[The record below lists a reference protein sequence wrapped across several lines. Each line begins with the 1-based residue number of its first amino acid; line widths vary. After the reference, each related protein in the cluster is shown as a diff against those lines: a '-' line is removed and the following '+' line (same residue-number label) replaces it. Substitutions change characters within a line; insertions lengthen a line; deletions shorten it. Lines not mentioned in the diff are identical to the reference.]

1 MEKWNL
7 KSGKQVLLSDPYNP
21 KQGMMTPFQGRENE
35 LRMIFAAWIAGL
47 HTPPLAPLMVG
58 DPGVGKNRIVYE
70 LKKKTGLDLYI
81 MQGHEDI
88 TAEDLACSV
97 RFAEGGQGRM
107 EYVLSPLVTA
117 MLRGAICF
125 IDEIGKIRPRALA
138 LLVSVLDERRYI
150 DSTLLGERVEAAP
163 SFRFVAATNTGEVS
177 DLPEF
182 IQSRMRPVITVD
194 RPREEEINRL
204 IHTQEGV
211 TQENRD
217 ALTTEF
223 WSLWKGRDL
232 HPSPRDAIHLMA
244 LAASLSD
251 YARTD
256 GGGLLRP
263 DADPSEIAVLLGQG
277 SRKPPI
283 QPDHLKEAFHEL
295 FGRRGIKDAAT

>member
-1 MEKWNL
+1 MEKWTL

-21 KQGMMTPFQGRENE
+21 KPGMMTPFQGRENE
-35 LRMIFAAWIAGL
+35 LRMIFAAWIAGV
-47 HTPPLAPLMVG
+47 HTPPLCPLMVG

-70 LKKKTGLDLYI
+70 IKKKTGLNLYI

-97 RFAEGGQGRM
+97 RFAEEGQGKM

-117 MLRGAICF
+117 MHQGGICF

-150 DSTLLGERVEAAP
+150 DSTLLGERVEAKP

-182 IQSRMRPVITVD
+182 IQSRMRPVITIG
-194 RPREEEINRL
+194 RPPDEEINQVVYA
-204 IHTQEGV
+204 QEGV

-217 ALTTEF
+217 ALTTRF
-223 WSLWKGRDL
+223 WELWKGGSL
-232 HPSPRDAIHLMA
+232 HPTPRDAIHHMA

-251 YARTD
+251 YSSSGAM
-256 GGGLLRP
+256 LRP
-263 DADPSEIAVLLGQG
+263 DSDATEVGALLGHG
-277 SRKPPI
+277 RGKPPI
-283 QPDHLKEAFHEL
+283 QRDHLDEAFREL
-295 FGRRGIKDAAT
+295 FGRKGAPS